1 MRTSRLCSLWPDMR
15 SLRFRRVPFGR
26 DVAFDPGGATA
37 SRVAMP
43 HILPSTV
50 PSVSASATLFL
61 SWLNPPPHPITV
73 YASHPPSPTTA
84 QHSLPGGA
92 LLPYRGRSF
101 TGRNASASPDAP
113 ELKFRIQFPPAES
126 RANFQPGWAT
136 KRRTSVSK
144 PAASVAVCRRQV
156 AWRHLGNPESKGRG
170 RSSEVGDL
178 HVQRG
183 AKVLAGDKLPFIHL
197 TELDIVKVGMSGG
210 SNASGRSAF
219 REETFAFGH
228 TSGSA
233 GADASQ
239 TLELR
244 DRNGS
249 STAH

>member
-1 MRTSRLCSLWPDMR
+1 MRRQVADFAHSR
-15 SLRFRRVPFGR
+15 
-26 DVAFDPGGATA
+26 
-37 SRVAMP
+37 
-43 HILPSTV
+43 H
-50 PSVSASATLFL
+50 
-61 SWLNPPPHPITV
+61 
-73 YASHPPSPTTA
+73 
-84 QHSLPGGA
+84 
-92 LLPYRGRSF
+92 RGRERRHHIEQPVACS
-101 TGRNASASPDAP
+101 THQPVLDRGA
-113 ELKFRIQFPPAES
+113 ELKVRIHLPPAES

-228 TSGSA
+228 TSGSV

>member
-1 MRTSRLCSLWPDMR
+1 M
-15 SLRFRRVPFGR
+15 V
-26 DVAFDPGGATA
+26 
-37 SRVAMP
+37 
-43 HILPSTV
+43 
-50 PSVSASATLFL
+50 
-61 SWLNPPPHPITV
+61 
-73 YASHPPSPTTA
+73 
-84 QHSLPGGA
+84 
-92 LLPYRGRSF
+92 
-101 TGRNASASPDAP
+101 
-113 ELKFRIQFPPAES
+113 RIYLPPAES
-126 RANFQPGWAT
+126 RAKFQPGWAT
-136 KRRTSVSK
+136 NRRTSVSD
-144 PAASVAVCRRQV
+144 PASVTVRRRQI
-156 AWRHLGNPESKGRG
+156 AWRHLGNPEYKGQG

-228 TSGSA
+228 TSGSV

>member
-1 MRTSRLCSLWPDMR
+1 MPGMLQKFPA
-15 SLRFRRVPFGR
+15 FRAAV
-26 DVAFDPGGATA
+26 
-37 SRVAMP
+37 
-43 HILPSTV
+43 LTV
-50 PSVSASATLFL
+50 
-61 SWLNPPPHPITV
+61 
-73 YASHPPSPTTA
+73 
-84 QHSLPGGA
+84 
-92 LLPYRGRSF
+92 
-101 TGRNASASPDAP
+101 
-113 ELKFRIQFPPAES
+113 RIHLPPAES

-228 TSGSA
+228 TSGSV